1 MTSRFLLFTCAT
13 TMLASSATYAGVGKI
28 SSPTVT
34 KGVAEI
40 EYSGTRYGDNKKLLN
55 NKQSHTYEIEYG
67 VTDRLLL
74 GFEGKSARASG
85 DKHIF
90 NAYGAEAQYMVTEQG
105 DWWLNT
111 GIKAEYLQATQSN
124 KTNEIEAKWLASKK
138 LGSTQVVFNLGFAKE
153 VGNHSESG
161 LAVETALQGSHKIN
175 EYISPGLEWH
185 ADYGKLNKLDK
196 GNQHAHYVGPILTGD
211 LFHTNNG
218 EVEYTVGYFWGLGNN
233 AADNAARLEIGYEF
247 AF

>member
-1 MTSRFLLFTCAT
+1 MKSRFLFFVCAT
-13 TMLASSATYAGVGKI
+13 TILASSATYAGVGKI

-67 VTDRLLL
+67 VTDRVLL

-85 DKHIF
+85 DRHVF

-111 GIKAEYLQATQSN
+111 AIKGEYLQATQN
-124 KTNEIEAKWLASKK
+124 NTPNEIEVKWLASKK
-138 LGSTQVVFNLGFAKE
+138 MGATQVVFNLGFEKE
-153 VGNHSESG
+153 VGDHRKSG
-161 LAVETALQGSHKIN
+161 LAFETALQGSYKMN

-185 ADYGKLNKLDK
+185 ADYGMLNKLDK
-196 GNQHAHYVGPILTGD
+196 GTQHAHYVGPIVTGD
-211 LFHTNNG
+211 LFHTANG
-218 EVEYTVGYFWGLGNN
+218 EVEYTAGYFWGLGNK
-233 AADNAARLEIGYEF
+233 AADNAARVEIGYEF